1 MSASKRFHLEI
12 EVDNVD
18 SDERMSAL
26 TEAFQ
31 IFGGQVAMQF
41 VLIAGD
47 NPKPEVTMWC
57 EDFEDGK
64 TAISMDRPDEEGDE

>member
-1 MSASKRFHLEI
+1 MSSAKRFHLEI

-18 SDERMSAL
+18 SDERMAAL

-31 IFGGQVAMQF
+31 IFGGQVSMQF

-57 EDFEDGK
+57 EDFEAGREGIPFAP
-64 TAISMDRPDEEGDE
+64 TEGDE